1 MALKKLATQT
11 AGRSAAPNARR
22 RQSGLGSVMAGAS
35 SAAGLTPA
43 SPASGRY
50 TVDDISAIIR
60 GRGAIPMGV
69 GLGDELFAKLGIQN
83 GWDMVEQGDTG
94 NMLPGG
100 MSQAAREALGKY
112 RFDWTPQGSR
122 VENGWLTAFHPDG
135 TQAARIFQGYEGET
149 QNTIDA
155 AALAAAGFA
164 GVGALTGLGPLGGLG
179 AAGGS
184 SGASGSAGGGA
195 AAGAGGGAAGMTA
208 AEQIAFLSANGM
220 TDAAIAS
227 SFPGLASAGGLTGVG
242 AAGAGLGAA
251 GAAEGATFTYAT
263 PGAEQSFGLLNAAGD
278 AAAADAGMAAAMDA
292 AGSWATPEA
301 LQAWGASAGV
311 GVPELPAIAGLG
323 AAGNS
328 APAVFN
334 AAADS
339 QAANAAL
346 GLGPTTGGVPSAVN
360 LGSAGGL
367 QSTGGG
373 WGIFDPIA
381 GAVSG
386 AKDAVSG
393 VIGEKGTDLLW
404 NLGKGAIGTALAG
417 GAANALA
424 PKVDTSG
431 LEANAASARDI
442 ANRQMSLAEKQYA
455 DQQALLSQYSPMIQ
469 ELIKG
474 QLTDQGL
481 SRERSTAQ
489 WNDYTNVWR
498 PTELAFNKQSM
509 DFANPA
515 RYQQEADRA
524 GVDAAT
530 QFDRAKQQQVRQLQM
545 AGASPEKIAALTAA
559 GDILAAKGTA
569 GARSQAYRDSEMKGL
584 NVLQGAASFGRNMPS
599 TGIQTAALAGQ
610 QGQQG
615 MAGVQGLSSMTATPA
630 TIASNLMGQSLNANN
645 TATQSL
651 LQAQNLGLQAANNR
665 NAIFGDILGAGLG
678 AIGMNGGFSS
688 LFGGKP

>member
-1 MALKKLATQT
+1 MATKP
-11 AGRSAAPNARR
+11 RN
-22 RQSGLGSVMAGAS
+22 V
-35 SAAGLTPA
+35 
-43 SPASGRY
+43 SGRY
-50 TVDDISAIIR
+50 KDLTQIPIGQDVRNQLFGTISPLAN
-60 GRGAIPMGV
+60 
-69 GLGDELFAKLGIQN
+69 N
-83 GWDMVEQGDTG
+83 GQGGQWWMEQMTG
-94 NMLPGG
+94 ESGQQLATERATP
-100 MSQAAREALGKY
+100 EALQKLDGY
-112 RFDWTPQGSR
+112 TYDWAPSGTR
-122 VENGWLTAFHPDG
+122 NEGWLTAYKPDG
-135 TQAARIFQGYEGET
+135 TQAGRYWQTDTSTT
-149 QNTIDA
+149 QSALEA
-155 AALAAAGFA
+155 AALAAAGF
-164 GVGALTGLGPLGGLG
+164 GGLGALTGLGPLGGLG
-179 AAGGS
+179 AAGGAG
-184 SGASGSAGGGA
+184 GASG
-195 AAGAGGGAAGMTA
+195 GAGGGAVGAG
-208 AEQIAFLSANGM
+208 GG
-220 TDAAIAS
+220 
-227 SFPGLASAGGLTGVG
+227 GLASSVGAGELTAGLAEYAASGLPASIMNPAIPG
-242 AAGAGLGAA
+242 LSAAGAGAA
-251 GAAEGATFTYAT
+251 AASPFSYAM
-263 PGAEQSFGLLNAAGD
+263 PGAENSFSFMNAGAPQTGGFSGGLA
-278 AAAADAGMAAAMDA
+278 
-292 AGSWATPEA
+292 SSVTPA
-301 LQAWGASAGV
+301 
-311 GVPELPAIAGLG
+311 ELTAGLG
-323 AAGNS
+323 EYAASGLPASVMNPTIPGLGAVGS
-328 APAVFN
+328 AAPAVFN

-346 GLGPTTGGVPSAVN
+346 GLGPNAGSVPSAVN

-386 AKDAVSG
+386 AKDAVAG
-393 VIGEKGTDLLW
+393 VVGDKGADLLW
-404 NLGKGAIGTALAG
+404 NLGKGAIGSALAG

-481 SRERSTAQ
+481 SRDRSTAQ
-489 WNDYTNVWR
+489 WNDDTSVWR

-559 GDILAAKGTA
+559 GDILAARGTA

-651 LQAQNLGLQAANNR
+651 LQAQNQGLQAANQR

-678 AIGMNGGFSS
+678 AIGMNGGFGS